1 MALSSEGGVFGRSPT
16 TGRGPVIGVASPGNT
31 LIGDLFGE
39 FFDPGSRRR
48 RVPAGFKADPN
59 NTGVFEQLPDVI
71 QDLLDRDTLFPFEQQ
86 IQDLLLG
93 QGQGLL
99 PQGSVFRQGQ
109 DVLGRSIPFAED
121 LAATGFP
128 TDPTEAF
135 DLARQQFF
143 QNVPAEIA
151 EIAGSRGSGFQN
163 ILAREAQNFFTDQ
176 AQAQIGLDESAAGRR
191 AQTINQGVLAQLGQ
205 AQAAFPL
212 NFFSDL
218 LSTGN
223 TIRGIESQPGQE
235 FVNQGLSFLN
245 RPSPQLLQTGF
256 PVNDAGTDASA
267 AFAESL
273 PALLDLFS
281 NEQGTVSSVGLP
293 GSQTA
298 GGFGNIF
305 TGSQG
310 ISGNTGS
317 TAFGGFGS
325 GFSNI
330 GAVGRQQRSS
340 DLEGLRSLFG

>member
-1 MALSSEGGVFGRSPT
+1 MALSSEGGIFGRSPD
-16 TGRGPVIGVASPGNT
+16 TGKGPVIGIATPGNT
-31 LIGDLFGE
+31 LIAELFGE
-39 FFDPGSRRR
+39 FFDPGSQRR
-48 RVPAGFKADPN
+48 RVPTGFKADPN
-59 NTGVFEQLPDVI
+59 RTGVFEQIPDVI
-71 QDLLDRDTLFPFEQQ
+71 QGLLDRDTLFPFEQQ
-86 IQDLLLG
+86 IQDLILN

-109 DVLGRSIPFAED
+109 DVLGRAIPFAED

-128 TDPTEAF
+128 TDATEAF

-163 ILAREAQNFFTDQ
+163 ILARESQKFLSGQ

-191 AQTINQGVLAQLGQ
+191 AQTINQGTLGQLGQ

-223 TIRGIESQPGQE
+223 TIRGIEAQPGQQ
-235 FVNQGLSFLN
+235 FVNQALSFLN

-281 NEQGTVSSVGLP
+281 NNQGTTSSIGLP

-298 GGFGNIF
+298 GGSGNIF
-305 TGSQG
+305 SGAQAGDIGGSAG
-310 ISGNTGS
+310 SSGFSSN
-317 TAFGGFGS
+317 
-325 GFSNI
+325 FSNI

-340 DLEGLRSLFG
+340 DLEGLRGLFG